1 MAKKYFLGLTAFAV
15 IGLAQEGGEINFDM
29 MTICYNQQLIRL
41 DIALMAYGVWRWI
54 GWLAGRDHGE
64 PRVAIPTALT
74 AVFALGPYDL
84 SWIVNPPAMIWLG
97 LVGEATPWAAVTMV
111 WLIGFVT
118 MTAMEHLS
126 RRAELV
132 RLRLEA

>member
-1 MAKKYFLGLTAFAV
+1 MAKRYLVGLTAFAV
-15 IGLAQEGGEINFDM
+15 IGLAQEGGPVSFDIE
-29 MTICYNQQLIRL
+29 TCCYHHEPLRL

-74 AVFALGPYDL
+74 AVFALGPYQL

-97 LVGEATPWAAVTMV
+97 LVGEATPWAAIPMV
-111 WLIGFVT
+111 WLIAFLT

-126 RRAELV
+126 RQAELV
-132 RLRLEA
+132 QLRLEV